1 MASGESRADQN
12 RKIRREALR
21 DKLEAMGLIQQVVES
36 SEKLSDLMHEMDSIE
51 VQRLRAA
58 NEARFKLINKYLPD
72 AKEDQNLNLSGNL
85 GITDM
90 TEAELDRRIEQLE
103 QAAKA

>member
-36 SEKLSDLMHEMDSIE
+36 SEKLSDLMQDMDSIE

-72 AKEDQNLNLSGNL
+72 AKEDQNLNLSGAL

-90 TEAELDRRIEQLE
+90 TEAELDRRIEQLK
-103 QAAKA
+103 QGAQD

>member
-1 MASGESRADQN
+1 MNLGQTRADAN

-21 DKLEAMGLIQQVVES
+21 DKLEAMGLVQQV
-36 SEKLSDLMHEMDSIE
+36 SETATKLADLNQEMDTVE

-58 NEARFKLINKYLPD
+58 NEARFKLISKYLPD
-72 AKEDQNLNLSGNL
+72 AKEDQNVNLAGIL

-90 TEAELDRRIEQLE
+90 TEEELDRRIEQLE
-103 QAAKA
+103 QRRKD